1 MSFSPSISVTSVS
14 PGVIQ
19 LLDSSVLNGNDVL
32 GNFGSRT
39 LTIVTAQGTPLPN
52 PIGSLPSV
60 PVRIVINWPIMAL
73 TGDIIN
79 IPTNIMWDTVLSIT
93 TTYTPVQ
100 AQNSS
105 VYTNLVTSY
114 TCSFINQCFL
124 QNVDKFYVQGQI
136 TDDRNVIL
144 LNKKISNSFDALDIA
159 MATGDLIDA
168 QNMINLL
175 QDLCLDG
182 GGCGC

>member
-19 LLDSSVLNGNDVL
+19 LMDNSLLNGYDVL
-32 GNFGSRT
+32 GNFTLRT
-39 LTIVTAQGTPLPN
+39 LTIVTSAGTPLPN
-52 PIGSLPSV
+52 ALGSLSV
-60 PVRIVINWPIMAL
+60 IPLRTIISWPIMAL
-73 TGDIIN
+73 TGDSIN

-93 TTYTPVQ
+93 TTYTPQQ
-100 AQNSS
+100 AQSGS
-105 VYTNLVTSY
+105 VYTNLVTTY

-159 MATGDLIDA
+159 MATGDLVDA
-168 QNMINLL
+168 QSMINLL

-182 GGCGC
+182 GGCAC